1 MTENLWADLELA
13 SGPNNTVTLADERPA
28 SVAITDS
35 DVFEDGRLVET
46 VFVEITVDLD
56 ACAARVSL
64 PLNLLLT
71 HISTAMGL
79 R

>member
-1 MTENLWADLELA
+1 MTAENLWADLELA
-13 SGPNNTVTLADERPA
+13 SGPNNTVTLASERPA
-28 SVAITDS
+28 TVAMNYGDTDL
-35 DVFEDGRLVET
+35 DGNELAI
-46 VFVEITVDLD
+46 VEITVDLD

-64 PLNLLLT
+64 PLNLLLE